1 MTGLLPLLPSFN
13 AGLNAT
19 SALLLI
25 LGYIFIRQGAWTGHA
40 LCMCSA
46 LGTSTLFLISYLVYH
61 YFHGATAFP
70 GQGWIRPIYFTIL
83 ISHTALAAAVPPLA
97 LATLVPALRSRF
109 DKHRRIARVTFPVWL
124 YVSLTGIVIYWML
137 YRVDY
142 VPQAAVAAG

>member
-1 MTGLLPLLPSFN
+1 MNPTLLSFLPSLN

-19 SALLLI
+19 SAFLLI
-25 LGYIFIRQGAWTGHA
+25 LGYTMIRQGAWTGHA

-61 YFHGATAFP
+61 YFHGATPFP
-70 GQGWIRPIYFTIL
+70 GQGWVRPVYFTIL
-83 ISHTALAAAVPPLA
+83 ISQTALAAEVPPLA
-97 LATLVPALRSRF
+97 IATLVPALKSRF
-109 DKHRRIARVTFPVWL
+109 DKHLRIARVTFPIWL

-142 VPQAAVAAG
+142 AAQ